1 MKTLDI
7 MGRRFEALKIADD
20 LYDRILEGEMTYF
33 LAPMRKLLQGI
44 VANPSRE
51 REWTTAPPTLP
62 SNVVVWTREA
72 IWPEADDNVRSPH
85 GSPSTDLAFLRST
98 LDVNTDRRRN
108 PLTDMVYLLIR
119 AVELNHG
126 RRYEEAR
133 GHLIQALRIA
143 RRGSFVRSVLDAD
156 PAVVELLQDH
166 DSLEDVADYAAMLLA
181 EAGRYPLARALAEQD
196 GREPLHVD
204 YFDDSLRINRQKLEA
219 LTNREYDVLIG
230 LQRRLSNKEIAD
242 ELSISHVTVKSHT
255 RRLYTKLDVNNR
267 RQAISRAI
275 ALGIISDRN

>member
-1 MKTLDI
+1 M
-7 MGRRFEALKIADD
+7 
-20 LYDRILEGEMTYF
+20 
-33 LAPMRKLLQGI
+33 
-44 VANPSRE
+44 ANPSRE
-51 REWTTAPPTLP
+51 RDWTTAPPTLP

-72 IWPEADDNVRSPH
+72 IRPEADDNVRSPH
-85 GSPSTDLAFLRST
+85 GSPSTDLALLRST

-219 LTNREYDVLIG
+219 LTNREYDVLLG

>member
-1 MKTLDI
+1 
-7 MGRRFEALKIADD
+7 
-20 LYDRILEGEMTYF
+20 
-33 LAPMRKLLQGI
+33 
-44 VANPSRE
+44 
-51 REWTTAPPTLP
+51 
-62 SNVVVWTREA
+62 
-72 IWPEADDNVRSPH
+72 
-85 GSPSTDLAFLRST
+85 
-98 LDVNTDRRRN
+98 
-108 PLTDMVYLLIR
+108 MVYLLIR

-143 RRGSFVRSVLDAD
+143 RRGSIVRSVLDAD

-219 LTNREYDVLIG
+219 LTNREYDVLLG